1 MNQDVNPANNGRSD
15 ETETTRSAERL
26 LPMVYDELRR
36 LAAWKMSQES
46 AAQTLQPTALVHEAW
61 LRLGG
66 EDQPAWDNRAHFFG
80 AAAEAMRRILVDR
93 ARSRGSLRR
102 GGKQAM
108 AVFDEMELAAPVEN
122 DGVMIALDE
131 ALSKLAAEDPA
142 KAQLVKLRFF
152 AGMRIDEAAETLGI
166 SEPTA
171 KRWWSYARAWLHAE
185 MTSP

>member
-1 MNQDVNPANNGRSD
+1 
-15 ETETTRSAERL
+15 
-26 LPMVYDELRR
+26 MVYDELRR

-61 LRLGG
+61 LRLGA

-93 ARSRGSLRR
+93 ARSRGALRR
-102 GGKQAM
+102 GGGRAM
-108 AVFDEMELAAPVEN
+108 AVFDETELAAPVEN
-122 DGVMIALDE
+122 DAVMIALDE
-131 ALSKLAAEDPA
+131 ALSKLAAQDPA

-152 AGMRIDEAAETLGI
+152 AGMRIEEAAETLGI

>member
-1 MNQDVNPANNGRSD
+1 MNQDVNPPKNGRSD
-15 ETETTRSAERL
+15 EKATTRSAEHL

-61 LRLGG
+61 LRLGA

-93 ARSRGSLRR
+93 ARSRGALRR
-102 GGKQAM
+102 GGGRAM
-108 AVFDEMELAAPVEN
+108 AVFDETELAAPVEN
-122 DGVMIALDE
+122 DAVMIALDE
-131 ALSKLAAEDPA
+131 ALSKLAAQDPA

-152 AGMRIDEAAETLGI
+152 AGMRIEEAAETLGI